1 MSAGLLDTSVWIA
14 GEVGRLLDTAALPDE
29 AYVCVVTL
37 AELQAGVLAAPD
49 TRTRVARLATV
60 ERLAGLEPLARYGND
75 VVVIWNPEDDASDMV
90 FKAGYLTAKALSIR
104 AAPNR
109 RRKMS
114 RTAGTKEVPPVRKTR
129 SMPSAP

>member
-14 GEVGRLLDTAALPDE
+14 GDVGRLLDTAALPDE

-60 ERLAGLEPLARYGND
+60 ERLAGLEPLAVDGAVARQ
-75 VVVIWNPEDDASDMV
+75 WASLRV
-90 FKAGYLTAKALSIR
+90 QLHEAG
-104 AAPNR
+104 
-109 RRKMS
+109 
-114 RTAGTKEVPPVRKTR
+114 R
-129 SMPSAP
+129 SMGINDLWIAAVALANGLPVVTQDSGFDVLAELGALEVIRV